1 MDLLQAVFNHL
12 VLPPQLPGSQD
23 SDIEALSYDVL
34 ARIIRTC
41 ETLGSLVE
49 STWSEAFQTLG
60 ASLKSCL
67 ALHSGRLEKSALLAH
82 FRELQPNHMLILHVT
97 EQNAALLIRRTNR
110 NGEDYVVF
118 EAFETSAVSE
128 HVLAAG
134 HALQWDF
141 PGRSA
146 QIPLSSFVDEPFQE
160 CLATFLEQASIES
173 LYSLQASTQ
182 KANVS
187 ITEVRDTTDPA
198 LITQMLMP
206 ILEAMGSPYQAPIL
220 RKRVR
225 DDVNIQKADLPWRR
239 LPFWLVLRVA
249 SQRHLCLKLGNEQG
263 RVCYKLLV
271 CLLLAELLKQSAG
284 RLNPAMT
291 ITLRTKLCR
300 RMAKL
305 EMQKARLK
313 PFEIGT
319 YKSLFGRISPLI
331 ENSIREATTQVE
343 NAWEAFKNNTIRR
356 VPVLPRHADH
366 QALRLSLPN
375 SGEYLERLLYSQ
387 PPPKSGVTSLGLPQP
402 LDKAIQQTQE
412 FTDHIFRIAD
422 MEFHA
427 KDNELPSR
435 DTVASFTAR
444 CIQIS
449 KEIDGIFTEVGNTY
463 DSNPEQMS
471 SMILTLFTLWVRLDK
486 CAVAV
491 CPLLDE
497 HRRVFSPELLD
508 VLQLPMMS
516 EMCRLQDIQ
525 TYLAQK
531 NAKSQHGTI
540 FDRFDKNCLAVR
552 YVMQS
557 AEMQSLA
564 VRVKAASDR
573 ARDSKEAEWKRMC
586 KEYDDHTA
594 GIAEGTCCCSW
605 RNGQRDVRG
614 CKTCWHWRTRNRMK
628 IEVHEA
634 FLPDHDPAKS
644 ALLFEL
650 AIPRYLSAYRNATW
664 KILSLLAHPSRPE
677 KSSKPVIELAD
688 CPPLRSY
695 MAAEGQGI
703 SLASS
708 IKCFSQTH
716 YKFNRGKA
724 PLSRVLLPL
733 AADFQLYDRASGLW
747 VKDLGKPLTFQHH
760 CAVHIPRALRTTIM
774 PVVQHPPAT
783 IDGPTSYEVQANQVE
798 CPTDMSVHEFSAYQ
812 KLLGGRLRRWPDI
825 LVEMGS
831 SNLNF
836 GNEDTA
842 NVLCQLAIQAGPQL
856 PGETLRAAHVIF
868 KEASFVQRLA
878 EIIEKR
884 LQAILAN
891 WREHHYMGLLITLT
905 LRLFYLSSGSSRNR
919 AESLLR
925 AARNATLE
933 WTTKLRK
940 ELRAA
945 TDAEDAQRISTYGF
959 CAAILCRRTFAVYA
973 EFNSAMSAEDLSS
986 WVLASVALQENLLV
1000 DINKLPQ
1007 SLKTMYL
1014 RDTKMAY
1021 HLQSILET
1029 AIHSHQDAVGYGISR
1044 SWSDSSDGVNA
1055 TFSQWDF
1062 FRTPHNRWIVAR
1074 ASEKRWRYTAT
1085 QTVHYN
1091 FIEGHLLVNGKPR
1104 GKLPLEIQES
1114 PDVKEMFG
1122 NHHILTYPSSL
1133 PGMTHRLSNRIHGQE
1148 VHFGMR
1154 DGQVI
1159 IRTCTSSCILEFI
1172 PRRLFT
1178 GPKNFD
1184 LPTEL
1189 TENCVHWLNLS
1200 TGCLEVRRM
1209 PAIWVKRQRDWE
1221 IDIPG
1226 RRAVRGNVS
1235 LVDPQSNIFDQV
1247 AKALQYF
1254 EHPERLTVSQPSIG
1268 KLQVELRHL
1277 DLSFFVNRDGFLEC
1291 RQLNAEIDPD
1301 QDAGTWYGL
1310 QSMIVLR
1317 DTISGKRSIIV
1328 PLGQTSYNRN
1338 GIHVLVRTTNA
1349 QNYGRYKI
1357 DNILGRLSCPPEPL
1371 LLYTKAYYHAVTSFC
1386 LPDALTG
1393 RTGTEEAFSMLRS
1406 GASQPWVPLTR
1417 VSIQLLSHLA
1427 ALAPQRVYY
1436 PPPMKRFQTV
1446 VWNENLTV
1454 TIQHDGFESLVQ
1466 HILMKSNQLSKFAS
1480 SDTKD
1485 TTFEETTHL
1494 RNRGRLQRELYECPT
1509 SDTAVQVSEDTPYI
1523 PRDRKK
1529 TSKAVHVYEIARHI
1543 LTGSP
1548 SLPMRNSLKTLLES
1562 SEVIGGFH
1570 GDNSSFVGKEPLI
1583 SQIEESVYEK
1593 WGSLVQLCLHA
1604 DHATPILFRLGLL
1617 AFHPNPNMDII
1628 HSLASFFVVPEIKCL
1643 QPPSCGSFFDFKS
1656 RERPSAELLQT
1667 LIASAY
1673 FAFEGISR
1681 RKGIW
1686 KDRAGRNAEEH
1697 EEFCELEGRK
1707 LANRLLEHWP
1717 APASVDRLPRETL
1730 ESKAINVPLALDKVR
1745 PEWDRRRENI
1755 ELDVYISRVQ
1765 VILNSLK
1772 GARNSFSLSDWTNA
1786 VPAFTGQSTSRVIP
1800 SVSQELVIKTG
1811 PNLDITVS
1819 NVDFS
1824 GEDESGYGGSE
1835 ETPTWDLLN
1844 ESTELEVILR
1854 RFAKSTSSIRQKYS
1868 SDLLQS
1874 LSALKDT
1881 GQSDA
1886 QGLSPGLRELK
1897 HAIEQVKLTISDY
1910 HKQICNSLAT
1920 GDDRFRWLRLG
1931 AIWPCT
1937 SPVEILTFLRSTL
1950 AYNFGTGMK
1959 KALVSYGVALTT
1971 LQRLERLRSAVLRG
1985 DKRACDEEL
1994 RNPGHQNWSPLNST
2008 DWLLLEI
2015 DSDFLI
2021 RAEQVDV
2028 ACAMI
2033 SPKSGQNSVLQ
2044 MNMGKGK
2051 TSCIVPMVIAVLA
2064 DGKNLSRLIVPKA
2077 LLMQTAQT
2085 TQSRLGGLVGREVS
2099 HIPFSRKSPTTP
2111 EILEL
2116 YETLHRRTRNRRGLI
2131 LTSHEH
2137 ILSYKLGGWQQLAD
2151 GKLKAARSMTT
2162 FQRWLD
2168 SNCRD
2173 VLDECDFTLAV
2184 KTQLNYPSGP
2194 EMAVDGHPFR
2204 WQVAQELLTLV
2215 AQCLPGLTK
2224 RFPTSIEVLQRPGS
2238 FPIVQILKNDVEEAI
2253 HDHILESICKGQTSF
2268 LRSADSS
2275 FRARQGMIR
2284 RVLCEPKFDE
2294 RIFIQAVNAFVNP
2307 QAAAKILLVVRGLLI
2322 NRILLLCLN
2331 KRWNVQYGLHPGRD
2345 PIAVPFEAKG
2355 TPSEQSEFGHPDV
2368 SILFTCLA
2376 FYYTGLTSAQFRQGL
2391 HYVLQ
2396 SDDPAAQYELW
2407 SSGCDSL
2414 PEALHHW
2421 NVINID
2427 DGGQVE
2433 ELWKH
2438 LRLSRIVIN
2447 HYCNHF
2453 VFPVHARQF
2462 EIKLQV
2468 SAWDIPLFSK
2478 DQRGARTTGF
2488 SGTNDSRMNLPL
2500 TIRQDDLPS
2509 LQHTSAE
2516 VLSYLLRPCNRGY
2529 HVTADVSGRRLTER
2543 GLLERLKD
2551 KGIRTLIDAGAYI
2564 LEMDNKAVA
2573 QEWLGIDYQAD
2584 AAVYFGADN
2593 RAWVHYRGDK
2603 KNDVPLLA
2611 TPFADDLRNCVV
2623 YLDEAHTRGVDLKLP
2638 LNAHGAL
2645 TLALKQTKDYTM
2657 QAAMRLRQL
2666 RTTQS
2671 VSFFAPPEVDQS
2683 IKDFC
2688 RRAGDVSID
2697 SSHVVA
2703 WLLEQTCCVNEDLQS
2718 LYVSQGV
2725 DFCQRTDAI
2734 WRHENFLTNTT
2745 QRAKLLETIQQ
2756 PERQTLEQL
2765 YGGALAGS
2773 RIGTVGR
2780 MSTPQLQK
2788 FADQLNQSYGERGAL
2803 HVGAMEEVE
2812 QEREVQVQVEQV
2824 RQVQKPLRY
2833 EPLAFP
2839 GLHPAILKF
2848 TRTGVLE
2855 NTSSTQAETAF
2866 EHVFEYVARTTLGK
2880 QFDVRRT
2887 DSQFFIS
2894 TEFRRTVKCK
2904 KNGVIDNFMRPVEW
2918 VLWSPSAQTALVII
2932 PEEAELLIPWL
2943 RGTTR
2948 SPRVHLIAYAAPVT
2962 KTMERFNTLQY
2973 YSLPALPPACKFPE
2987 WLRFELG
2994 VLGGRLYVSLAE
3006 WDPLSR
3012 YLQSSFEK
3020 TDELSREGSNP
3031 TQAEAAT
3038 PTPFADDPSSFLLE
3052 WLTLLRKTQDVLHTP
3067 MGYICTGRALGG
3079 PGQFQAS
3086 LL

>member
-1 MDLLQAVFNHL
+1 MDLLEPVFNHL

-23 SDIEALSYDVL
+23 PDIEALSYDVL
-34 ARIIRTC
+34 TRFIRTC
-41 ETLGSLVE
+41 ETLESLVGAP
-49 STWSEAFQTLG
+49 WYEAFQALH
-60 ASLKSCL
+60 ASLESCL
-67 ALHSGRLEKSALLAH
+67 ALHSGRLEKSALQAH
-82 FRELQPNHMLILHVT
+82 FRELQPDHMLILHVT
-97 EQNAALLIRRTNR
+97 EQNAALLIRRTYQ
-110 NGEDYVVF
+110 NGQHYVVF

-146 QIPLSSFVDEPFQE
+146 QIPLSTFDDELFQE
-160 CLATFLEQASIES
+160 CLAAFLEQASIET
-173 LYSLQASTQ
+173 LYNLQASTQ

-198 LITQMLMP
+198 LVTQMLIP
-206 ILEAMGSPYQAPIL
+206 ILEAMGNHYQAPML

-249 SQRHLCLKLGNEQG
+249 AQRHLCLKLGNDQG
-263 RVCYKLLV
+263 RIGYKFLM
-271 CLLLAELLKQSAG
+271 CLLLSELLKQSAG
-284 RLNPAMT
+284 KLNPAMT

-305 EMQKARLK
+305 EMQKAKLK
-313 PFEIGT
+313 SDHTGA
-319 YKSLFGRISPLI
+319 YKSLFGHLSPLI
-331 ENSIREATTQVE
+331 ENSIQEATAQVA
-343 NAWEAFKNNTIRR
+343 NAWESFKRNTTRR
-356 VPVLPRHADH
+356 VPVLPLHADPS
-366 QALRLSLPN
+366 ALRLSLPN

-387 PPPKSGVTSLGLPQP
+387 PPRKAGVSSLNLPQP
-402 LDKAIQQTQE
+402 LDKAIQQTQD
-412 FTDHIFRIAD
+412 FTDHVFRIAD
-422 MEFHA
+422 MESRA
-427 KDNELPSR
+427 EENELPSR
-435 DTVASFTAR
+435 DTVAGFSAR
-444 CIQIS
+444 CIDIA
-449 KEIDGIFTEVGNTY
+449 KEIHNIFTEVGTTY
-463 DSNPEQMS
+463 DYDPEQMS

-486 CAVAV
+486 CAVTL
-491 CPLLDE
+491 CPLLDDYL
-497 HRRVFSPELLD
+497 RVFSPELLD
-508 VLQLPMMS
+508 VLQLPTMS
-516 EMCRLQDIQ
+516 AMCRLQDIQ

-531 NAKSQHGTI
+531 KSKSRYGTI
-540 FDRFDKNCLAVR
+540 FDRFDKKCLAVR
-552 YVMQS
+552 YVAQS
-557 AEMQSLA
+557 TEMQSLA
-564 VRVKAASDR
+564 LRVKAASDK
-573 ARDSKEAEWKRMC
+573 ARDAKEAEWKRMC

-605 RNGQRDVRG
+605 KNGQRDVRG
-614 CKTCWHWRTRNRMK
+614 CKTCWHWRSRNRMK

-634 FLPDHDPAKS
+634 FLPDNDPARS
-644 ALLFEL
+644 VLLFEL
-650 AIPRYLSAYRNATW
+650 AIPRYISAYRNATW
-664 KILSLLAHPSRPE
+664 KILSLLAHPSRPD
-677 KSSKPVIELAD
+677 KSSKPAIELAN
-688 CPPLRSY
+688 CPPLQSY
-695 MAAEGQGI
+695 ITAEGQGI

-724 PLSRVLLPL
+724 PLSRLLLPL
-733 AADFQLYDRASGLW
+733 AADFQLYDRNSGLW
-747 VKDLGKPLTFQHH
+747 VKDLEKPLTFQHH
-760 CAVHIPRALRTTIM
+760 CAVHVPPALRTTII

-783 IDGPTSYEVQANQVE
+783 VNGPSSYEVQANQVE
-798 CPTDMSVHEFSAYQ
+798 CPANMSVHEFSAYQ
-812 KLLGGRLRRWPDI
+812 KLLGGKMRRWPNI
-825 LVEMGS
+825 LVELGS

-842 NVLCQLAIQAGPQL
+842 NILSQLAVQAGPRL
-856 PGETLRAAHVIF
+856 PSETLRVAHVIF
-868 KEASFVQRLA
+868 KEANFVERLA

-884 LQAILAN
+884 LQAILTN

-905 LRLFYLSSGSSRNR
+905 LRLFHLSSGASRDR
-919 AESLLR
+919 AQSLLR

-933 WTTKLRK
+933 WTTNLRK

-945 TDAEDAQRISTYGF
+945 TDAKDARRISEYGF
-959 CAAILCRRTFAVYA
+959 CAAILCRRTFAVYT
-973 EFNSAMSAEDLSS
+973 EKNSTMNAEDLSS

-1000 DINKLPQ
+1000 DIKKLSPG
-1007 SLKTMYL
+1007 LKTMYL
-1014 RDTKMAY
+1014 RDTKLAY
-1021 HLQSILET
+1021 RLQSILKI

-1044 SWSDSSDGVNA
+1044 SWSDSSDGVKSSF
-1055 TFSQWDF
+1055 TQWSF
-1062 FRTPHNRWIVAR
+1062 FGAPHNRWIVAR
-1074 ASEKRWRYTAT
+1074 ASEKRWDYIAT

-1091 FIEGHLLVNGKPR
+1091 FIEGHMLVNGKPR

-1114 PDVKEMFG
+1114 EDVKAMFG
-1122 NHHILTYPSSL
+1122 DHHILTYSSSL
-1133 PGMTHRLSNRIHGQE
+1133 PGMTHMLSNMINDQE

-1159 IRTCTSSCILEFI
+1159 IRTCTTTSILEFI
-1172 PRRLFT
+1172 PRRLFR
-1178 GPKNFD
+1178 GPENFD
-1184 LPTEL
+1184 LPMEL

-1200 TGCLEVRRM
+1200 TRCLEIRRM
-1209 PAIWVKRQRDWE
+1209 PVIWVKRPRDWE
-1221 IDIPG
+1221 IHIPS
-1226 RRAVRGNVS
+1226 RRATRGNVN
-1235 LVDPQSNIFDQV
+1235 LVDPQSSIFDQI
-1247 AKALQYF
+1247 AKTLQHF
-1254 EHPERLTVSQPSIG
+1254 EHPERLTVSQPLVG

-1277 DLSFFVNRDGFLEC
+1277 ELSFFVNRDGLLEC
-1291 RQLNAEIDPD
+1291 RQLNAEIDPN

-1310 QSMIVLR
+1310 QSMVVLR
-1317 DTISGKRSIIV
+1317 DIVSRKRSIIV
-1328 PLGQTSYNRN
+1328 PLGQFNCRRS
-1338 GIHVLVRTTNA
+1338 GMHVQVRIFNA
-1349 QNYGRYKI
+1349 PNYGRYKI
-1357 DNILGRLSCPPEPL
+1357 DDILGRLSCPPEPR
-1371 LLYTKAYYHAVTSFC
+1371 LLYTKALYHAITSFS
-1386 LPDALTG
+1386 LPDPLTG
-1393 RTGTEEAFSMLRS
+1393 RTGTEEAFSILRS
-1406 GASQPWVPLTR
+1406 GASQPWVPL
-1417 VSIQLLSHLA
+1417 LSLPEQILKDIA
-1427 ALAPQRVYY
+1427 NLSPRRVYY
-1436 PPPMKRFQTV
+1436 PPPLKRFQTV
-1446 VWNENLTV
+1446 TWNENLTV
-1454 TIQHDGFESLVQ
+1454 VIQHDGFESSVQ
-1466 HILMKSNQLSKFAS
+1466 NILIKSNQLKKFSPSA
-1480 SDTKD
+1480 TKD
-1485 TTFEETTHL
+1485 MTFEEPAHL
-1494 RNRGRLQRELYECPT
+1494 RNRGQLQRELYECPT
-1509 SDTAVQVSEDTPYI
+1509 LDTARQVSQDTAYI
-1523 PRDRKK
+1523 PRDRNK
-1529 TSKAVHVYEIARHI
+1529 TSKATHVYQIARHVLADSSSVPMKI
-1543 LTGSP
+1543 SP
-1548 SLPMRNSLKTLLES
+1548 KALLES
-1562 SEVIGGFH
+1562 NEIIGGFH
-1570 GDNSSFVGKEPLI
+1570 GDGSSFDGKEPLI
-1583 SQIEESVYEK
+1583 SQIEESVYEN
-1593 WGSLVQLCLHA
+1593 WGSLVQFCRHA
-1604 DHATPILFRLGLL
+1604 DDSTPVIFRLGLL
-1617 AFHPNPNMDII
+1617 AFNADPNMDMI
-1628 HSLASFFVVPEIKCL
+1628 HYFAAFFKVHEIKCL

-1673 FAFEGISR
+1673 LPFDRRSR
-1681 RKGIW
+1681 RGGVW
-1686 KDRAGRNAEEH
+1686 KDRAGRNPEEYK
-1697 EEFCELEGRK
+1697 EFCELEGCR
-1707 LANRLLEHWP
+1707 LAEYLVEQWP
-1717 APASVDRLPRETL
+1717 TSVDELSREIL
-1730 ESKAINVPLALDKVR
+1730 ESKAVDITLALEKIR
-1745 PEWDRRRENI
+1745 AEWDRRRENM
-1755 ELDVYISRVQ
+1755 ELDAYISRVQ
-1765 VILNSLK
+1765 AILNSLK
-1772 GARNSFSLSDWTNA
+1772 RPRHSFSLPGWTNS
-1786 VPAFTGQSTSRVIP
+1786 VPEFTGRDNSRVIP
-1800 SVSQELVIKTG
+1800 SVSQELVVKPG
-1811 PNLDITVS
+1811 PILDFTV
-1819 NVDFS
+1819 NNIDLS
-1824 GEDESGYGGSE
+1824 GGNESGHGRAEGS
-1835 ETPTWDLLN
+1835 PTRDLFN
-1844 ESTELEVILR
+1844 EATELEVILR
-1854 RFAKSTSSIRQKYS
+1854 RFARSANSIRQKYS
-1868 SDLLQS
+1868 NDLLQS

-1881 GQSDA
+1881 GQIDS
-1886 QGLSPGLRELK
+1886 QGLIPALRDVK
-1897 HAIEQVKLTISDY
+1897 HAIEQVKLAISDY
-1910 HKQICNSLAT
+1910 HRQICDAFAI
-1920 GDDRFRWLRLG
+1920 GDNRFRWLRLG
-1931 AIWPCT
+1931 ALWPCT
-1937 SPVEILTFLRSTL
+1937 SPVEILTFLRSSL
-1950 AYNFGTGMK
+1950 SYNFGSGMK
-1959 KALVSYGVALTT
+1959 KALVFYGVAITT
-1971 LQRLERLRSAVLRG
+1971 LQRLERLRSAALHG

-1994 RNPGHQNWSPLNST
+1994 RNPGHQNWSPLDSV
-2008 DWLLLEI
+2008 DWLLLEL

-2028 ACAMI
+2028 ARAMI
-2033 SPKSGQNSVLQ
+2033 APKSGQNSVLQ

-2085 TQSRLGGLVGREVS
+2085 SQSRLGGLVGREVL

-2116 YETLHRRTRNRRGLI
+2116 YETLHRRTRSCRGLI

-2151 GKLKAARSMTT
+2151 GKLKAARSMTV

-2204 WQVAQELLTLV
+2204 WQVAQELLALV
-2215 AQCLPGLTK
+2215 AQCLPNLTK
-2224 RFPTSIEVLQRPGS
+2224 RFPASIEVLQRPGS
-2238 FPIVQILKNDVEEAI
+2238 FPILHILKNDVEEAI
-2253 HDHILESICKGQTSF
+2253 HDYLLETICNGQTTF
-2268 LRSADSS
+2268 LRRADSS
-2275 FRARQGMIR
+2275 FQARQGIIR

-2294 RIFIQAVNAFVNP
+2294 RIFMQAVNAFVNP

-2376 FYYTGLTSAQFRQGL
+2376 FYYTGLTSEQFRQGL
-2391 HYVLQ
+2391 QYVLQ

-2427 DGGQVE
+2427 DGGQLE
-2433 ELWKH
+2433 ELWKY

-2509 LQHTSAE
+2509 LQQTSAE
-2516 VLSYLLRPCNRGY
+2516 VLSYLLQPCNRGY
-2529 HVTADVSGRRLTER
+2529 YVTADLFGKRLTEK
-2543 GLLERLKD
+2543 GLLKRLKD
-2551 KGIRTLIDAGAYI
+2551 KGIRILIDAGAYI
-2564 LEMDNKAVA
+2564 LEMDNKKVA
-2573 QEWLGIDYQAD
+2573 QEWLNIDTEAG
-2584 AAVYFGADN
+2584 AAVYFGSDN

-2603 KNDVPLLA
+2603 KSDVPLLA
-2611 TPFADDLRNCVV
+2611 TPFADDLRGCVV

-2638 LNAHGAL
+2638 SNAHGAL

-2683 IKDFC
+2683 IRDFC
-2688 RRAGDVSID
+2688 RPARGTSID
-2697 SSHVVA
+2697 ASHVVT

-2745 QRAKLLETIQQ
+2745 QRAKLLETLQQ

-2765 YGGALAGS
+2765 YGGALADS
-2773 RIGTVGR
+2773 RIRTVGH

-2824 RQVQKPLRY
+2824 RQIQKPLRY
-2833 EPLAFP
+2833 EALEFP
-2839 GLHPAILKF
+2839 GLHPAISNF
-2848 TRTGVLE
+2848 ARIGVLE
-2855 NTSSTQAETAF
+2855 DTSPNRNQTAF
-2866 EHVFEYVARTTLGK
+2866 EHAFEYVARTTLGK
-2880 QFDVRRT
+2880 QFGVKNT
-2887 DSQFFIS
+2887 GSQFFVS
-2894 TEFRRTVKCK
+2894 TEFKRTVKCR
-2904 KNGVIDNFMRPVEW
+2904 NGMVDNYMRPVEW
-2918 VLWSPSAQTALVII
+2918 ILWSPSTQTALVIV
-2932 PEEAELLIPWL
+2932 PEEAELLIPLL
-2943 RGTTR
+2943 RDAAR
-2948 SPRVHLIAYAAPVT
+2948 SPHVHLITYAAPVT

-2973 YSLPALPPACKFPE
+2973 YSLPALPPNYKFPE

-3020 TDELSREGSNP
+3020 SDKLSRGNSNP
-3031 TQAEAAT
+3031 TQAEEVT

-3079 PGQFQAS
+3079 PGQFQES